1 MIIAINY
8 ADNGFKKA
16 QKLNSKT
23 ARKWG
28 ADKVI
33 EYGPEDIDE
42 NFREKNRE
50 ILDAKRGNGYY
61 LWKPYFLNKAYK
73 ELGEN
78 DYLIYTDSG
87 AIYVNKIQYLI
98 DCMNRQNVDI
108 MVFSLPHDM
117 LERKYTKRDAFIL
130 MECDSIEFV
139 DTTQT
144 IGGYVV
150 LKKSKFVEEFLKED
164 LAYAQDTR
172 IITDSPNVM
181 GKENYSGW
189 IDHRHDQSVF
199 SLMTKKYHLKRFR
212 DPSQYGI
219 IGKFQDEILNISEY
233 PQIVKSHRMNV
244 GTMTEMHIKECYKIV
259 IQTIKQGRKRNEH

>member
-42 NFREKNRE
+42 IFREKNKE

-130 MECDSIEFV
+130 MECDSLEFA

-164 LAYAQDTR
+164 LTYAQDAR

-181 GKENYSGW
+181 GKENYPGW

-244 GTMTEMHIKECYKIV
+244 GTMTEMHIKECYKKV